1 MINLRSRQNA
11 LLGALDRSEHSIKIT
26 NLSGISY
33 NLISLAKDSL
43 DVIEQYTKRSKQII
57 IEDNH
62 ALFSRKNTEQFLS
75 QISH

>member
-57 IEDNH
+57 IEDNKIFVFTKST
-62 ALFSRKNTEQFLS
+62 LLNPILP
-75 QISH
+75 